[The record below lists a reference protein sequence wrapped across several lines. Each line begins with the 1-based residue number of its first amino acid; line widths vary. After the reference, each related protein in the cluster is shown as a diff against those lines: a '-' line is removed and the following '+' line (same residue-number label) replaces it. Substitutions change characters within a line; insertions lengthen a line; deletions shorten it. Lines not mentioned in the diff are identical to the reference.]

1 MTYTFKLARRLAILR
16 HLVVLTVLALLV
28 ACAKDLT
35 APDEGSTGSSASAPS
50 VHVLPSSVTVETSQP
65 VRLRGLAR
73 TAGGKLESTQ
83 VAWTTSG
90 GTINSDGVFSSSLSG
105 TFKVVGRGRGWK
117 NADTSVVIVVPPSP
131 GLVRIAVTPGT
142 ATIETGATHAFTA
155 TGYLTDGSTAQVG
168 VVWAATGGDVDP
180 SGAYTAGSAAGSYRV
195 IATSTSGSLA
205 DTSAVTVTAPVSTA
219 PAPTLASVIVSPA
232 SVSLTPGSSKQFKP
246 YGLNSVGDS
255 VAVTASFTA
264 TGGSVTSA
272 GLFTAGQTT
281 GSYRVIATSNG
292 LADTAAV
299 SVAVASAA
307 PAGRSLAAGF
317 WNYGMVSETY
327 CNSTGVS
334 SSSQPTSTDA
344 LLAHLQDARKCNVRL
359 VIVPGRKYITQGG
372 TTGSPFSLTNA
383 KAFTDRMAAVLKPD
397 TLAKYQPW
405 IIGFN
410 LADDY
415 GCAECWGGVKVTQ
428 SEIAAWASYTRTK
441 IPGLRIGIRVEPTWA
456 QGSTLPGLI
465 DYAWAQY
472 HTGKGDART
481 YFDKH
486 AALAKSLGLSLAMG
500 VNVKYC
506 AGAGTAPCTPA
517 QIKTF
522 MGMAAQY
529 PDNCALLGWEYNT
542 TAMAQTGMADAWDYV
557 LKLAAQHPDV
567 TCKHL

>member
-1 MTYTFKLARRLAILR
+1 M
-16 HLVVLTVLALLV
+16 
-28 ACAKDLT
+28 
-35 APDEGSTGSSASAPS
+35 
-50 VHVLPSSVTVETSQP
+50 
-65 VRLRGLAR
+65 
-73 TAGGKLESTQ
+73 
-83 VAWTTSG
+83 
-90 GTINSDGVFSSSLSG
+90 
-105 TFKVVGRGRGWK
+105 
-117 NADTSVVIVVPPSP
+117 
-131 GLVRIAVTPGT
+131 
-142 ATIETGATHAFTA
+142 
-155 TGYLTDGSTAQVG
+155 
-168 VVWAATGGDVDP
+168 
-180 SGAYTAGSAAGSYRV
+180 
-195 IATSTSGSLA
+195 
-205 DTSAVTVTAPVSTA
+205 
-219 PAPTLASVIVSPA
+219 IVSPA
-232 SVSLTPGSSKQFKP
+232 SVSLTSGSSKQFTP

-264 TGGSVTSA
+264 TGGTITSA
-272 GLFTAGQTT
+272 GLYTAGQTT

-299 SVAVASAA
+299 SVAVTSAA

-317 WNYGMVSETY
+317 WNYGMVSSTY
-327 CNSTGVS
+327 CNSTGVT
-334 SSSQPTSTDA
+334 SSSQPTSTEA

-359 VIVPGRKYITQGG
+359 VVVPGRKYITVDG

-383 KAFTDRMAAVLKPD
+383 KAYTDRMAKVLVPD
-397 TLAKYQPW
+397 TLAKYAPW

-428 SEIAAWASYTRTK
+428 SDIAAWASYVRAK
-441 IPGLRIGIRVEPTWA
+441 VPGLRIGVRVEPTWV

-486 AALAKSLGLSLAMG
+486 SSLAKSLGIGLAMG

-506 AGAGTAPCTPA
+506 GGAGTAPCTPT
-517 QIKTF
+517 QIRTF

-567 TCKHL
+567 ACKHL

>member
-16 HLVVLTVLALLV
+16 HLVVLTMLALLA

-35 APDEGSTGSSASAPS
+35 SPDEASTGWSASSPS

-73 TAGGKLESTQ
+73 TVGGKLSTTQ
-83 VAWTTSG
+83 VSWTTSG
-90 GTINSDGVFSSSLSG
+90 GTISADGVFSSSISG

-117 NADTSVVIVVPPSP
+117 NADTSVVVVVPPSP
-131 GLVRIAVTPGT
+131 DLVRIAVTPGT
-142 ATIETGATHAFTA
+142 ATIDAGATHTFTA
-155 TGYLTDGSTAQVG
+155 TGYLSDGSTAPVG
-168 VVWAATGGDVDP
+168 VEWAATGGDVDP

-205 DTSAVTVTAPVSTA
+205 DTSAVTVTAPA
-219 PAPTLASVIVSPA
+219 PTAPTLASVIVSPA
-232 SVSLTPGSSKQFKP
+232 SVSLTPGSSKQFRP
-246 YGLNSVGDS
+246 YGLDSAGDS

-264 TGGSVTSA
+264 TGGTITSA

-299 SVAVASAA
+299 SVAVTSTAST
-307 PAGRSLAAGF
+307 GRSLAAGF
-317 WNYGMVSETY
+317 WNYGMVSSNY

-334 SSSQPTSTDA
+334 SSSQPTSTED

-359 VIVPGRKYITQGG
+359 VIVPGRKYITVGG

-383 KAFTDRMAAVLKPD
+383 KAYTDRMAKVLTPD

-428 SEIAAWASYTRTK
+428 SEIAAWASYVRAK
-441 IPGLRIGIRVEPTWA
+441 VPGLRIGVRVEPTWV

-486 AALAKSLGLSLAMG
+486 SSLAKSLGIALAMG

-506 AGAGTAPCTPA
+506 GGAGTAPCTPT
-517 QIKTF
+517 QIRTF

-529 PDNCALLGWEYNT
+529 PDNCALLGWEYNP
-542 TAMAQTGMADAWDYV
+542 TAMAQTGMVDAWDYV

-567 TCKHL
+567 ACRHL